1 MRRLALF
8 LSGRFPI
15 SVYFLLFVSI
25 LFIGTII
32 FWLVNV
38 LASIGTTLILIGD
51 YFATAFTVVGIKEP
65 ALGWLLLGYLLG
77 GTIGFIQGLKRTGR
91 SSETYLVY
99 LVAAAVF
106 LGLQTVAHSQWQL
119 QFDTT
124 AFQEIALQEDFAPAK
139 NWTLPEG
146 AMIKDGGL
154 FQLQP
159 HVNWA
164 DWSSWEGQTFSD
176 VDFST
181 DVIKVDGPDNVF
193 FGILARVSGGEN
205 PNFYYLR
212 INGNGY
218 LTMGKYSQNH
228 WDNIVDSK
236 EIDFLNKGNNKNHLR
251 LVCNGNLIT
260 GFINDQV
267 VGRFRDTSY
276 KSGKIAVQSAR
287 GEENAVAVY
296 FDNVLVKEKLDSNA
310 AKR

>member
-8 LSGRFPI
+8 LSGRFPL

-25 LFIGTII
+25 LFIGTLI

-38 LASIGTTLILIGD
+38 LASIGITLILIGD

-65 ALGWLLLGYLLG
+65 ALGWLVLGYLLG
-77 GTIGFIQGLKRTGR
+77 GTIGLIQGLKRTGR

-99 LVAAAVF
+99 LVAAAIF
-106 LGLQTVAHSQWQL
+106 LGLQTVAHTQWQS
-119 QFDTT
+119 QFDTSS
-124 AFQEIALQEDFAPAK
+124 FHDVVLQEDFTSPK
-139 NWTLPEG
+139 DWTLPEG

-154 FQLQP
+154 FQVQP
-159 HVNWA
+159 QLNWA
-164 DWSSWEGQTFSD
+164 GWSSWEGQTLSD
-176 VDFST
+176 VDFSA
-181 DVIKVDGPDNVF
+181 DVVKVDGPDNVF
-193 FGILARVSGGEN
+193 FGILARVSGDKS

-212 INGNGY
+212 IDGNGY
-218 LTMGKYSQNH
+218 LAMGKYSQNE
-228 WDNIVDSK
+228 WQDIVELQAPDILNI
-236 EIDFLNKGNNKNHLR
+236 GNSKNHLR

-260 GFINDQV
+260 GFINEHV

-296 FDNVLVKEKLDSNA
+296 FDNVLIKEKIN
-310 AKR
+310 

>member
-15 SVYFLLFVSI
+15 SVYFLLFVCI
-25 LFIGTII
+25 LFIGTLI

-51 YFATAFTVVGIKEP
+51 YFATAFTVIGIKEP
-65 ALGWLLLGYLLG
+65 ALGWLVLGYLLG
-77 GTIGFIQGLKRTGR
+77 GTIGLIQGLKRTGR

-99 LVAAAVF
+99 LVAAAVL
-106 LGLQTVAHSQWQL
+106 LGLQTVAHSQWQS

-124 AFQEIALQEDFAPAK
+124 AFQNVVLQDDFTLAK
-139 NWTLPEG
+139 DWTLPEG
-146 AMIKDGGL
+146 ATIKDGGL

-159 HVNWA
+159 RVNWA
-164 DWSSWEGQTFSD
+164 DWSSWEGQLFSD

-181 DVIKVDGPDNVF
+181 DVVKVDGPDNVF
-193 FGILARVSGGEN
+193 FGILARVSGGES
-205 PNFYYLR
+205 PSFYYLR
-212 INGNGY
+212 INGKGY
-218 LTMGKYSQNH
+218 FTMGKYYQNR
-228 WDNIVDSK
+228 WEDIVESK
-236 EIDFLNKGNNKNHLR
+236 ETDVFNRGNSQNHLR

-260 GFINDQV
+260 GLINEHV

-296 FDNVLVKEKLDSNA
+296 FDNVLVKEKFD
-310 AKR
+310 

>member
-8 LSGRFPI
+8 FSGRFPI

-32 FWLVNV
+32 LWLVNV
-38 LASIGTTLILIGD
+38 LASIGITLILIGD
-51 YFATAFTVVGIKEP
+51 YFATAFTVIGIKEP
-65 ALGWLLLGYLLG
+65 AFGWLVLGYLLG
-77 GTIGFIQGLKRTGR
+77 GTIGLIQGLKRTGR

-99 LVAAAVF
+99 LVAAALF
-106 LGLQTVAHSQWQL
+106 LGLQTIAHQQWQL

-124 AFQEIALQEDFAPAK
+124 TFQKVVLQDDFTSPQDWK
-139 NWTLPEG
+139 LPEG

-159 HVNWA
+159 HINWA
-164 DWSSWEGQTFSD
+164 GWSSWEGQTFSD

-181 DVIKVDGPDNVF
+181 DVVKVDGSNHIF
-193 FGILARVSGGEN
+193 FGILARVDGDKS
-205 PNFYYLR
+205 PTFYYLR
-212 INGNGY
+212 INGNGD
-218 LTMGKYSQNH
+218 LNMGKYHQNH
-228 WDNIVDSK
+228 WNDIVTLK
-236 EIDFLNKGNNKNHLR
+236 ETDVLNRGNSKNHLR

-260 GFINDQV
+260 GLINGQA

-287 GEENAVAVY
+287 GKENAVAVY
-296 FDNVLVKEKLDSNA
+296 FDNVLVKEKLDL
-310 AKR
+310 